1 MVIDPENRLWW
12 RSPLRRLEAEALRD
26 AMLAVSGKLDPQ
38 MNGSLLHVKNRGYF
52 FDHTSKDE
60 TRYNVPRRSVY
71 LPVVRNHLYDV
82 FTLFDYT
89 DASVM
94 TGNRATT
101 TVAPQA
107 LFLLNSDLVERV
119 SRALAETTLAAEAG
133 DDAERIDRLCE
144 QVLGRP
150 ASADDL
156 RRCSLFLR
164 QVRQALPSE
173 SRPIDAWSALCHV
186 LLASNEFIY
195 LK

>member
-1 MVIDPENRLWW
+1 MAIDPENRLWW

-26 AMLAVSGKLDPQ
+26 AMLAVAGELDPQ
-38 MNGSLLHVKNRGYF
+38 MTGSLLHVPNRGYF

-60 TRYNVPRRSVY
+60 TRYNVTRRSVY
-71 LPVVRNHLYDV
+71 LPVVRNHLFDV

-94 TGNRATT
+94 TGDRATT

-107 LFLLNSDLVERV
+107 LFLLNSDLVDRV
-119 SRALAETTLAAEAG
+119 SRRLARATLSATAS
-133 DDAERIDRLCE
+133 DDSERIDRLCE
-144 QVLGRP
+144 QILGRP

-156 RRCSLFLR
+156 RRCTRFLE
-164 QVRQALPSE
+164 QVGKTLPPTAE
-173 SRPIDAWSALCHV
+173 PLDAWSALCHV